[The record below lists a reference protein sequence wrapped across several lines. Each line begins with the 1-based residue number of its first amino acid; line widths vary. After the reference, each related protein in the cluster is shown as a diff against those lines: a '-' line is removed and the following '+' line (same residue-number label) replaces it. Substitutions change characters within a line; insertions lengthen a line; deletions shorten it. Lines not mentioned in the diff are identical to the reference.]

1 MWRPTFSRGSEPRR
15 LAMGRREHC
24 NSSAYYAGVRPEV
37 IQAGGGKA
45 VQHDGWE
52 AVIKLDAE
60 VTGGTI
66 TVLET
71 RHDPQTGAS
80 PHVHSHESETF
91 MVLEGE
97 FTFQLGDTDVE
108 VGAGGLVFGPQ
119 GVAHGF
125 EPGPG
130 GGRLLHVFVPSGMEG
145 FFTTPRRDDSD
156 EEGDRLR
163 HAYGIA
169 SVDE

>member
-1 MWRPTFSRGSEPRR
+1 MKRCEYAEW
-15 LAMGRREHC
+15 
-24 NSSAYYAGVRPEV
+24 SAYYAGVRPEV
-37 IQAGGGKA
+37 IEPGGGKS

-52 AVIKLDAE
+52 AVIKLDGE
-60 VTGGTI
+60 VTDGSL

-71 RHDPQTGAS
+71 RHDPGTGAS
-80 PHVHSHESETF
+80 PHVHRRESETF
-91 MVLEGE
+91 MVLDGQ
-97 FTFQLGDTDVE
+97 FTFRVGNAELE
-108 VGAGGLVFGPQ
+108 VGAGGVVFGPQ

-145 FFTTPRRDDSD
+145 FFITPRRDNSPA
-156 EEGDRLR
+156 EGDRLR

>member
-1 MWRPTFSRGSEPRR
+1 MP
-15 LAMGRREHC
+15 
-24 NSSAYYAGVRPEV
+24 GVRPE
-37 IQAGGGKA
+37 IIKPGGGNT

-60 VTGGTI
+60 VTDGSL

-71 RHDPQTGAS
+71 RHDPGTGAS

-97 FTFQLGDTDVE
+97 FTFRVGDADVE
-108 VGAGGLVFGPQ
+108 VGAGAVVFGPQ
-119 GVAHGF
+119 GVVHGF
-125 EPGPG
+125 EPGPS

-145 FFTTPRRDDSD
+145 FFTQPRRDESP
-156 EEGDRLR
+156 EAGDRLR
-163 HAYGIA
+163 QAYGIA